1 MTNRRSGAKSI
12 YINPTYLKDLKGEAM
27 SLSPFSTPEDRA
39 ATGVIV
45 VDLQG
50 DFTAL
55 KQGALA
61 VDGTDE
67 TYVKEV
73 EEVTSRLKSAGF
85 TLFATQDWHPGDH
98 VSFFTN
104 HPGKQPFDTIE
115 VHGEI
120 QILWPPHCV
129 EESVNAGILIN
140 TDAFSAIVKK
150 GTDSRFDSYSGFQ
163 DQESTPTGLEKLL
176 KAAGITRVI
185 VYGLATDYCV
195 KATAMDAAARGF
207 EVFLVEDLCRGI
219 SKETT
224 LEALDEMKEQGIH
237 IITAREI

>member
-1 MTNRRSGAKSI
+1 MN
-12 YINPTYLKDLKGEAM
+12 
-27 SLSPFSTPEDRA
+27 LSPFSTPEARST
-39 ATGVIV
+39 TGVIV

-50 DFTAL
+50 DFTTL

-67 TYVKEV
+67 AYVKEV
-73 EEVTSRLKSAGF
+73 EEVTLRLKAAGF
-85 TLFATQDWHPGDH
+85 ALFATQDWHPRDH

-115 VHGEI
+115 IHGET

-129 EESVNAGILIN
+129 EESENAGILIN

-163 DQESTPTGLEKLL
+163 DQGNTPTGLEALL
-176 KAAGITRVI
+176 RAAKITRVM

-195 KATAMDAAARGF
+195 KATVLDAAARGF
-207 EVFLVEDLCRGI
+207 EVFLVEDLCRGV

-224 LEALDEMKEQGIH
+224 LEALDQMKRQGIH
-237 IITAREI
+237 IITSKEI

>member
-1 MTNRRSGAKSI
+1 
-12 YINPTYLKDLKGEAM
+12 M
-27 SLSPFSTPEDRA
+27 SPSPFSDPGAIA

-50 DFTAL
+50 DFTTF

-61 VDGTDE
+61 VDGTDK
-67 TYVKEV
+67 TYVKKV
-73 EEVTSRLKSAGF
+73 EQATSRLKSAGF
-85 TLFATQDWHPGDH
+85 TLFATQDWHPRDH

-115 VHGEI
+115 VHGET

-129 EESVNAGILIN
+129 RRSENAGILIS
-140 TDAFSAIVKK
+140 TAPFARVVKK

-163 DQESTPTGLEKLL
+163 DQGNTPTELADLL
-176 KAAGITRVI
+176 RTAGITRVI

-207 EVFLVEDLCRGI
+207 EVYLVEDLCRGV
-219 SKETT
+219 STDTT
-224 LEALDEMKEQGIH
+224 LEALEKMKQQGIH
-237 IITAREI
+237 IITSNDL

>member
-1 MTNRRSGAKSI
+1 
-12 YINPTYLKDLKGEAM
+12 M

-50 DFTAL
+50 DFTVL

-61 VDGTDE
+61 VDGTDA

-73 EEVTSRLKSAGF
+73 EEVTSRLKSSGF
-85 TLFATQDWHPGDH
+85 TLFATQDWHPEDH

-115 VHGEI
+115 IHGDP

-129 EESVNAGILIN
+129 QESENAGILMN
-140 TDAFSAIVKK
+140 TAPFAGVVKK

-163 DQESTPTGLEKLL
+163 DQGNTPTGMEELL
-176 KAAGITRVI
+176 RAAGITRVI

-207 EVFLVEDLCRGI
+207 EVYLVEDLCRGVATD
-219 SKETT
+219 TT
-224 LEALDEMKEQGIH
+224 LEALAEMKQQKIH
-237 IITAREI
+237 IITSNDL